1 MKIEWR
7 KCGLIYC
14 PAGEGYF
21 KSHATR
27 PIPYRMDEGTLRL
40 FFSSRDA
47 DGRMLPTYIDVDVG
61 NPSKILSICDRPL
74 IDLGSPGTFDD
85 SGVTLGCILTMDDQ
99 VRFYY
104 TGWKRRRVVS
114 FELAMGILAWDFQS
128 DSCKRIFQGPILAQD
143 IDHPLLVAGPFV
155 VAENGRFKMWYCSGI
170 DWKFPNDNPEP
181 IYTVF
186 YAESSD
192 GIKWVPHGKPVFDR
206 KFDGEVVSA
215 PWVLKLKSRYLMWY
229 SSRGYATSSA
239 KCYSIGMAE
248 SEDGVAWSRQDEDAG
263 ILRSESGWDSEMV
276 CYPSFYPYN
285 DKIYMFYCGNH
296 VGRGGIGYAVAE
308 NFMK

>member
-85 SGVTLGCILTMDDQ
+85 FRG
-99 VRFYY
+99 
-104 TGWKRRRVVS
+104 
-114 FELAMGILAWDFQS
+114 
-128 DSCKRIFQGPILAQD
+128 DSRLYPHDGRS
-143 IDHPLLVAGPFV
+143 GPFLLYRLEK
-155 VAENGRFKMWYCSGI
+155 AAC
-170 DWKFPNDNPEP
+170 
-181 IYTVF
+181 
-186 YAESSD
+186 
-192 GIKWVPHGKPVFDR
+192 
-206 KFDGEVVSA
+206 
-215 PWVLKLKSRYLMWY
+215 
-229 SSRGYATSSA
+229 
-239 KCYSIGMAE
+239 
-248 SEDGVAWSRQDEDAG
+248 RQ
-263 ILRSESGWDSEMV
+263 L
-276 CYPSFYPYN
+276 
-285 DKIYMFYCGNH
+285 
-296 VGRGGIGYAVAE
+296 
-308 NFMK
+308 

>member
-7 KCGLIYC
+7 KRGLIYC
-14 PAGEGYF
+14 PDGDGYF

-27 PIPYRMDEGTLRL
+27 PIPYRMDEDTLRL

-47 DGRMLPTYIDVDVG
+47 DDRMLPTYIDVDAS
-61 NPSKILSICDRPL
+61 NPSKILSVCDRPL
-74 IDLGSPGTFDD
+74 IDLGSPGTFDV
-85 SGVTLGCILTMDDQ
+85 SGVTLGCILTIDDQ

-104 TGWKRRRVVS
+104 TGWKRRRLVS
-114 FELAMGILAWDFQS
+114 FELSIGILAWDS
-128 DSCKRIFQGPILAQD
+128 ESNRCKRIFQGPILAQD
-143 IDHPLLVAGPFV
+143 INHPLLVAGPFV
-155 VAENGRFKMWYCSGI
+155 VTENGHFRMWYCSGT
-170 DWKFPNDNPEP
+170 DWKFPNGNPEP

-192 GIKWVPHGKPVFDR
+192 GIKWVSHGKPVFSR
-206 KFDGEVVSA
+206 KFEGEVVSA

-229 SSRGYATSSA
+229 STRGHATSSA

-248 SEDGVAWSRQDEDAG
+248 SEDGVAWNRQDEEAG
-263 ILRSESGWDSEMV
+263 ILKSDSGWDSEMV

-308 NFMK
+308 NFMN